1 VQLRFYALT
10 GDMPPRRSAWGV
22 PSLAGDTRA
31 RAFAVQLERA
41 KPSPAVPE
49 WERIAQEMQLVAT
62 RAVAERWS
70 IEQATT
76 TLDARVDAF
85 LAKRRWM
92 LERAARSGA

>member
-1 VQLRFYALT
+1 MGRPVA
-10 GDMPPRRSAWGV
+10 G
-22 PSLAGDTRA
+22 GDTRA
-31 RAFAVQLERA
+31 RAFATQLERA

-70 IEQATT
+70 IERATT
-76 TLDARVDAF
+76 VLDARVDDF

-92 LERAARSGA
+92 LARSGSA